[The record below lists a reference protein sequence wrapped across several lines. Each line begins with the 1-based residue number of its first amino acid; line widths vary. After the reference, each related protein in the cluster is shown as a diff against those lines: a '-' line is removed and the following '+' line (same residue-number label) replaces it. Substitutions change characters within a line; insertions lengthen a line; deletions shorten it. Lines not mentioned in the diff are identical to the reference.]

1 MIRRGFLLLAL
12 LLASLPAAASA
23 GPGTGWA
30 LGAEPVAFTLD
41 NGLSVVLQRDEAA
54 PITVVQLLVRCGDR
68 DDPPGMPGLAFLTA
82 RLCLEITESS
92 TLQRLMDMGSAF
104 ALDVGGGHSLFTVR
118 SLSRHLE
125 PTLAVLAA
133 MLGEP
138 LISDLRVAGIKE
150 LMRFMQDMESDDPMQ
165 FMRKTAA
172 AAFFSPPAY
181 GAARYGD
188 AGSLERIGRKDI
200 QSFFRLRYV
209 AGNMIAVVISDL
221 PEEKVRPLLARQLGR
236 LAAGPLAESQ
246 PAMPRRPE
254 QPERTVER
262 RTSQALVSFTMPL
275 PELTR
280 SSYVRASLLE
290 SWLGN
295 GIGSR
300 LWPLRSRGGLAYG
313 LGAEVQPNREAMLL
327 NVYMKTGAGRAGEA
341 RTKLAL
347 LLKTAGAEG
356 IGSSELA
363 AAKAYAKSVFLRQ
376 NEAREPRAATMAFM
390 EGSGLSWR
398 LAGEFAGLLEGVG
411 LEEFNAFLKA
421 ALAPE
426 RWFSLQVG
434 PPAGE

>member
-1 MIRRGFLLLAL
+1 MIRRGFLLLVL
-12 LLASLPAAASA
+12 LLAFLPGAAAER
-23 GPGTGWA
+23 PGWA
-30 LGAEPVAFTLD
+30 LGSQPVAYTLD
-41 NGLSVVLQRDEAA
+41 NGLSVVFQQDEAA
-54 PITVVQLLVRCGDR
+54 PITVMQLLVRCGDR
-68 DDPPGMPGLAFLTA
+68 DDPPGLGGLAYLTA

-133 MLGEP
+133 MLAEP
-138 LISDLRVAGIKE
+138 LISDLRVDGVKE
-150 LMRFMQDMESDDPMQ
+150 LMRFMQDMESDDPLQ
-165 FMRKTAA
+165 LMRKTAA
-172 AAFFSPPAY
+172 SAFYSPPAY
-181 GAARYGD
+181 GAARFGD
-188 AGSLERIGRKDI
+188 AGSLERIGRNDI
-200 QSFFRLRYV
+200 QSFFRLRYL
-209 AGNMIAVVISDL
+209 AGNMVAVVISDL
-221 PEEKVRPLLARQLGR
+221 PEEKVRLLLARQLGR
-236 LAAGPLAESQ
+236 LPKGPPAESR
-246 PAMPRRPE
+246 PVMPRRPE
-254 QPERTVER
+254 QPEKAVEHQ
-262 RTSQALVSFTMPL
+262 TTQALVSFTMPL

-280 SSYVRASLLE
+280 SSFVHAFLLE

-313 LGAEVQPNREAMLL
+313 LGAEVQPNQEAMLL
-327 NVYMKTGAGRAGEA
+327 NVYMKTEAGRSGEA
-341 RTKLAL
+341 RAELAQL
-347 LLKTAGAEG
+347 LRTAGAEG
-356 IGSSELA
+356 IGASELA

-390 EGSGLSWR
+390 EESGLSWR
-398 LAGEFAGLLEGVG
+398 LAGEFTGLLEGVG

-434 PPAGE
+434 PVAGK